1 MKPLLVALA
10 LLACPAVASAAPYEA
25 PEAYC
30 HDRAESAYQLA
41 ITLGDGLPDATYER
55 VWADCD
61 REAYRAHLFASP
73 QVSLNELVAFDQ
85 IDGERCTLLNPSDE
99 MSEACGEF

>member
-1 MKPLLVALA
+1 MKTSLLVALA
-10 LLACPAVASAAPYEA
+10 LLGTPAVASAAPYEA

-41 ITLGDGLPDATYER
+41 IALGDGLPDTIYNR
-55 VWADCD
+55 VYALCD
-61 REAYRAHLFASP
+61 WEAYRAHLFATP

-85 IDGERCTLLNPSDE
+85 NGESFDV
-99 MSEACGEF
+99 EAGWL